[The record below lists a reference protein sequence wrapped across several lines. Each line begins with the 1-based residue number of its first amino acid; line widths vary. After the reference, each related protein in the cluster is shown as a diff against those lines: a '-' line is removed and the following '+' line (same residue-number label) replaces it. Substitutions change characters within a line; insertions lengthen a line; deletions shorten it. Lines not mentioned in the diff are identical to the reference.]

1 MSSETSSE
9 SLSLFYSF
17 RVGLKVTKMSKDF
30 KMRTFSHCNLLTN
43 FDGVGLARLAQ
54 LKEVRVCRN
63 FSVRQSNSEPS
74 SAKSDWSRDLE
85 LGARS

>member
-43 FDGVGLARLAQ
+43 FDGLARLAQ
-54 LKEVRVCRN
+54 LP
-63 FSVRQSNSEPS
+63 RQPVTPAVIFGLLCSE
-74 SAKSDWSRDLE
+74 
-85 LGARS
+85 ARAR